1 MGYKLA
7 IFDFD
12 GTLADSF
19 PWFAAVFN
27 QLAARHQF
35 KRLEP
40 EELLALRGLSS
51 RQLIQHLKV
60 PWWKLP
66 RIANDMRAM
75 MGNDHGQIRV
85 FAGAGPLLHRL
96 AKQEVALAVVTSN
109 AEINVRQILGPDLA
123 ALFRYYECGVSIFGK
138 AARLKKVVRL
148 SGVAP
153 AESICIGDEIRDL
166 EAAQKAGIPFGA
178 VSWGYNSIEALQ
190 AHAPTALFVDWAQ
203 MEAVITQNPEPG
215 GGFIQPPAAEGVGS
229 GS

>member
-19 PWFAAVFN
+19 PWFAATFN
-27 QLAARHQF
+27 QLAARHNF

-51 RQLIQHLKV
+51 RQLIQHLEV

-66 RIANDMRAM
+66 RIASDMRAM
-75 MGNDHGQIRV
+75 MGDAHGQIRV

-96 AKQEVALAVVTSN
+96 ANRGVALAIVTSN

-148 SGVAP
+148 SSVAP

-166 EAAQKAGIPFGA
+166 EAAQKAGLPFGA
-178 VSWGYNSIEALQ
+178 VSWGYNSVEALQ
-190 AHAPTALFVDWAQ
+190 ARAPTALFADWAQ
-203 MEAVITQNPEPG
+203 MEAVIIQNPEPG
-215 GGFIQPPAAEGVGS
+215 GDVLQPPAAEGVVS